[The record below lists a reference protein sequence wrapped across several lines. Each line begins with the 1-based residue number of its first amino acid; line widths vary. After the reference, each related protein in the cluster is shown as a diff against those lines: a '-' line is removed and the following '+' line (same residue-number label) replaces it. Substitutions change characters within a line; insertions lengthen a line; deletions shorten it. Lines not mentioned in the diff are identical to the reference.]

1 MLFTNHQYLW
11 VYGTLRRGESNH
23 HFLTG
28 CPFLGIVHYSGSLF
42 SVEGRYPV
50 FRPSLSR
57 KAGARSV
64 IGELYQIQPEL
75 WPCLDE
81 LEGVEEGYYQRA
93 SFPISAAPVSR
104 DAQAIVYVVGPFLE
118 SFCREE
124 HLIPSGDWCQRS
136 SFSL

>member
-1 MLFTNHQYLW
+1 MLNHYLW

-28 CPFLGIVHYSGSLF
+28 CPLLGMVHYPGSLF
-42 SVEGRYPV
+42 SVRGHYPV
-50 FRPSLSR
+50 FRPSLST
-57 KAGARSV
+57 KVSSGSV
-64 IGELYQIQPEL
+64 LGELYQIQPAL
-75 WPCLDE
+75 WPRLDE

-93 SFPISAAPVSR
+93 SFPISAGLAPR
-104 DAQAIVYVVGPFLE
+104 NAQAIVYVVGPLLE